1 MRKFRR
7 LCAMFAALVVMLG
20 LLVMPISAEATE
32 DPAIP
37 GEEITED
44 VVEGENTPVDDVTDG
59 GETITPPETEEPT
72 EEPAEEPTEEPIEE
86 PTEEPVEGENN
97 TFVARLYEWAE
108 LYIDEILTVISVAV
122 MGGYTLYQKAKNG
135 TLISGIGRVLKSQ
148 GGVENASKIVSEA
161 VAKLDARQEQLNRYY
176 EEYGKN
182 ESERNKVTAALLVE
196 VMALIET
203 NHIAYIN
210 NANIPQS
217 MKNLMTSKYARCL
230 SVINDDAELKATYD
244 EMRGILGIT
253 EGAPNEETNT

>member
-1 MRKFRR
+1 MSPFIKKHGAVKVVVAFII
-7 LCAMFAALVVMLG
+7 ALLAIAVIAL
-20 LLVMPISAEATE
+20 PISAE
-32 DPAIP
+32 
-37 GEEITED
+37 EITEPPVSD
-44 VVEGENTPVDDVTDG
+44 TVGGENLPSVGTEDS
-59 GETITPPETEEPT
+59 GEVNTPPATEN
-72 EEPAEEPTEEPIEE
+72 
-86 PTEEPVEGENN
+86 EPVEEPDGTEDEAIEADIF
-97 TFVARLYEWAE
+97 TRVFEFVEAN
-108 LYIDEILTVISVAV
+108 IDEILTAVSVAV
-122 MGGYTLYQKAKNG
+122 MAAYTLYQKAKNG

-148 GGVENASKIVSEA
+148 GGVENASKIVADA
-161 VAKLDARQEQLNRYY
+161 VARLDARQEQLNRYY

-182 ESERNKVTAALLVE
+182 ETERNKVTAALLVE

-217 MKNLMTSKYARCL
+217 MKNLLTSKYARCL

>member
-1 MRKFRR
+1 MKEYIRR
-7 LCAMFAALVVMLG
+7 HGAAKLIIAVIVALLAMAVI
-20 LLVMPISAEATE
+20 VMPISAEE
-32 DPAIP
+32 VIEPPANETL
-37 GEEITED
+37 G
-44 VVEGENTPVDDVTDG
+44 GENSPSGEDNSG
-59 GETITPPETEEPT
+59 GAVNTPPTVENESTKEPGGAEANIFTRVFEFVET
-72 EEPAEEPTEEPIEE
+72 
-86 PTEEPVEGENN
+86 N
-97 TFVARLYEWAE
+97 
-108 LYIDEILTVISVAV
+108 IDEILTALSVVV
-122 MGGYTLYQKAKNG
+122 MGAYSLYQRGKNG

-210 NANIPQS
+210 NSNIPQS

>member
-1 MRKFRR
+1 MSPFFKKIGVGR
-7 LCAMFAALVVMLG
+7 LVIAALVIIALAFCAMAVSA
-20 LLVMPISAEATE
+20 SAE
-32 DPAIP
+32 
-37 GEEITED
+37 EISEPPVTD
-44 VVEGENTPVDDVTDG
+44 IAGGENLPSVDDNG
-59 GETITPPETEEPT
+59 SGEVNTPPIVEN
-72 EEPAEEPTEEPIEE
+72 
-86 PTEEPVEGENN
+86 EPVEEPDGTESEAVEADIF
-97 TFVARLYEWAE
+97 TRVFEFVETN
-108 LYIDEILTVISVAV
+108 IDEILTAISVAV
-122 MGGYTLYQKAKNG
+122 MAAYTLYQKAKNG

-176 EEYGKN
+176 EEYSKN

-210 NANIPQS
+210 NSNIPQS

-230 SVINDDAELKATYD
+230 SVINDDAELRATYD

-253 EGAPNEETNT
+253 EGATNEETTA

>member
-1 MRKFRR
+1 MSPFIKTHGAVKVFV
-7 LCAMFAALVVMLG
+7 AFIIALLTIAIIA
-20 LLVMPISAEATE
+20 LPISAE
-32 DPAIP
+32 
-37 GEEITED
+37 EITEPPVSD
-44 VVEGENTPVDDVTDG
+44 TVGGENLPSADDNG
-59 GETITPPETEEPT
+59 SGEVNTPPASEN
-72 EEPAEEPTEEPIEE
+72 
-86 PTEEPVEGENN
+86 EPVEEPDGAEGEAVDADIF
-97 TFVARLYEWAE
+97 TRVFEFVETN
-108 LYIDEILTVISVAV
+108 IDEILTGLLTVVMCVLSHFISK
-122 MGGYTLYQKAKNG
+122 GKG

-176 EEYGKN
+176 EEYSKN

-210 NANIPQS
+210 NSNIPQS